1 MIESGQ
7 LSELDELR
15 RKVADLSH
23 ELAEQERVSR
33 EQQRRLDHGMRDL
46 RERTDRFTPLSKG

>member
-1 MIESGQ
+1 MIESAQ

-23 ELAEQERVSR
+23 ELAEREWVSR
-33 EQQRRLDHGMRDL
+33 DQHRRLDHGIRDL
-46 RERTDRFTPLSKG
+46 RKRAESLHALEG